1 MNMTYNDFIKGKLRN
16 HKSHGFTPGILSPR
30 LWNWQSKIVDWAV
43 RRGRC
48 ALFEDCG
55 LGKTIQQIAWAEQ
68 VWLHT
73 SQPVLILCPLS
84 VAEQTVA
91 EGSKFGWRIHHIR
104 EALEVQ
110 NGINITNYEK
120 LDRLDPS
127 AFSGIVLDE
136 SSILKSFTGKL
147 RRRIT
152 DAFSGTPYRLACS
165 ATPAPNDYTE
175 FGQQAEFLGVMS
187 APEMLATWFLNDTAN
202 TGTWRLKKHAAQ
214 DFWRWVS
221 TWAACLTKPS
231 DIGYSDEGFILP
243 ELRWHHEVVRV
254 DLSTDQEGELIRCAE
269 LSATNIH
276 QEFRRTCDDRC
287 ARAYAISQRY
297 KGQPVIIW
305 CNTNYEADALKRI
318 IPDAVEVRGSDT
330 EESKERKLDA
340 FTTGKV
346 NRIIT
351 KPEIAG
357 LGLNWQHCH
366 VCIFVGLSYSFE
378 QLYQATKRTH
388 RYGQTHPVECF
399 VIQAETE
406 TSIMR
411 AVKEKMHQHEEML
424 TQIQYAAQYLNNDN
438 QDIKMKTEIE
448 TVRGREWTMHN
459 GDCVRV
465 TQSMQSD
472 SIDFSV
478 FSPPFADLFVY
489 SQDIQDMGN
498 CSNMDDFM
506 EQFGFLVKEL
516 YRLTSP
522 GRICAVHCCDLMSAK
537 WKDGVIGLRNF
548 SGEIIDAFRANDWIY
563 HTRVTIWK
571 DPVVEMQRTKALGLL
586 HKQLCKDSAMSRVG
600 NPEYLVVFR
609 KPGENVKPISHEKS
623 DFPVELW
630 QKDASPVWMDIDQ
643 GNVLNGS
650 IAKEQNDERHICPL
664 QLDVIKRALR
674 LWSAPG
680 DTVLSPFAGIG
691 SEGVCSVEM
700 GRRFVGIELKESY
713 FKTACDFLRQAE
725 SQPADLFEMGA

>member
-1 MNMTYNDFIKGKLRN
+1 MNYEELIKTKIVKQ
-16 HKSHGFTPGILSPR
+16 KSHGFEPGKLSKH
-30 LWNWQSKIVDWAV
+30 LWDWQKQIVQWAV

-68 VWLHT
+68 VFLHT
-73 SQPVLILCPLS
+73 GQPVLILCPLA

-91 EGSKFGWRIHHIR
+91 EAEKFGWNIQHIR
-104 EALEVQ
+104 DASEVQ
-110 NGINITNYEK
+110 PGINITNYEK
-120 LDRLDPS
+120 LDRLEPG
-127 AFSGIVLDE
+127 AFAGIVLDE

-187 APEMLATWFLNDTAN
+187 APEMLATWFINDTAN
-202 TGTWRLKKHAAQ
+202 TGTWRLKKHATQ

-231 DIGYSDEGFILP
+231 DIGYSDDGFILP

-254 DLSTDQEGELIRCAE
+254 DLSTEQEGELIRCAE

-276 QEFRRTCDDRC
+276 HEFRRTCKERC
-287 ARAYAISQRY
+287 SRALEIVNQF
-297 KGQPVIIW
+297 QNEPVIIW
-305 CNTNYEADALKRI
+305 CNTNYEADELKRV
-318 IPDAVEVRGSDT
+318 IPDTVEARGSDS
-330 EESKERKLDA
+330 EENKERKLND
-340 FTTGKV
+340 FTTGKAL
-346 NRIIT
+346 RIIT

-357 LGLNWQHCH
+357 LGLNWQHCR
-366 VCIFVGLSYSFE
+366 VSVFVGLSYSFE
-378 QLYQATKRTH
+378 QLYQAVKRTH
-388 RYGQTHPVECF
+388 RYGQTKPVECF

-411 AVKEKMHQHEEML
+411 VVKEKMRQHEEML
-424 TQIQYAAQYLNNDN
+424 EQIQFAAQYLNQETQTVKMK
-438 QDIKMKTEIE
+438 QDIQTM
-448 TVRGREWTMHN
+448 RGRDWTMHN

-465 TQSMQSD
+465 TQSMPPD

-498 CSNMDDFM
+498 CASMDDFI
-506 EQFGFLVKEL
+506 EQFGYIVTEL
-516 YRLTSP
+516 FRITAP
-522 GRICAVHCCDLMSAK
+522 GRLCAVHCCDLMSAK

-548 SGEIIDAFRANDWIY
+548 SGEIIDAFRERDWIY
-563 HTRVTIWK
+563 HCRVTIWK

-586 HKQLCKDSAMSRVG
+586 HKQLLKDSAMSRVG
-600 NPEYLVVFR
+600 SPEYLLLFR
-609 KPGENVKPISHEKS
+609 KPGDNSKPISHDKS
-623 DFPVELW
+623 DYPVELW

-664 QLDVIKRALR
+664 QLDVIRRALR
-674 LWSAPG
+674 LWSNPG

-691 SEGVCSVEM
+691 SEGYCAVEM
-700 GRRFVGIELKESY
+700 GRRFIGIELKESY
-713 FKTACDFLRQAE
+713 FNTACAFLKNIEQ
-725 SQPADLFEMGA
+725 QPADLFELGA